1 MMKLIKTIIV
11 PVFLLLMMPAIS
23 HSENI
28 VFAVKSSGIE
38 PYNLAIRGVWDVFKD
53 ATKPGEVRIEVYDL
67 IGDESRWK
75 EVLKKVKEERPSL
88 IMTFGTFATE
98 LARKDIK
105 DIPIV
110 FSTVLNPEESGIV
123 TSLTAHSNDL
133 TGASLDIP
141 FETQFSYIL
150 SVAPSATRIGVLYNP
165 KETSVVVGKARTAA
179 AMMGLTLVTEP
190 VRDETELPKAI
201 DRLMGRIDVLWSV
214 ADSTVFSPPTVQQ
227 IIVEAIKHKIP
238 FMGLSKS
245 FVKAGALF
253 SIKWD
258 DTDIGRQAGEAAIKV
273 LSRSEDVSN
282 IPVSTP
288 RNLSILINQQ
298 TAKAIGLIIPTKT
311 LRKAE
316 AIN

>member
-1 MMKLIKTIIV
+1 MLKLKTKILIST
-11 PVFLLLMMPAIS
+11 LLLFALPGIS

-53 ATKPGEVRIEVYDL
+53 ATRPGEVRVEVYDL
-67 IGDESRWK
+67 IGEEARWK
-75 EVLKKVKEERPSL
+75 EVLKKVKEERPRL

-105 DIPIV
+105 EIPIV

-123 TSLTAHSNDL
+123 TSMTSHGGNL

-141 FETQFSYIL
+141 LETQFSYIL

-165 KETSVVVGKARTAA
+165 KETSRTVGKARAAA

-190 VRDETELPKAI
+190 VTDETELPKAI

-258 DTDIGRQAGEAAIKV
+258 DTDIGRQAGEAAVKV
-273 LSRSEDVSN
+273 LSRSEDVSD
-282 IPVSTP
+282 IPVATP

-298 TAKAIGLIIPTKT
+298 TARAIGLIIPAKI
-311 LRKAE
+311 LKKAE
-316 AIN
+316 VIN

>member
-1 MMKLIKTIIV
+1 MMKLINIIIV
-11 PVFLLLMMPAIS
+11 PVFLLLTMPAIS

-28 VFAVKSSGIE
+28 VFAVKSSSIE

-105 DIPIV
+105 EIPIV

-123 TSLTAHSNDL
+123 TSLTSHGDDL

-165 KETSVVVGKARTAA
+165 KETSVTVGKARAA
-179 AMMGLTLVTEP
+179 AAVMGLTLVTEP

-258 DTDIGRQAGEAAIKV
+258 DTDVGRQAGEAAIKV
-273 LSRSEDVSN
+273 LSRSEDVSD

-298 TAKAIGLIIPTKT
+298 TAKAIGLIIPAKT